1 MDVKVLD
8 GLLFEKMIFN
18 GLKNLK
24 QNADSLNAFFINH
37 END

>member
-24 QNADSLNAFFINH
+24 QNVKLIKCIPCS
-37 END
+37 